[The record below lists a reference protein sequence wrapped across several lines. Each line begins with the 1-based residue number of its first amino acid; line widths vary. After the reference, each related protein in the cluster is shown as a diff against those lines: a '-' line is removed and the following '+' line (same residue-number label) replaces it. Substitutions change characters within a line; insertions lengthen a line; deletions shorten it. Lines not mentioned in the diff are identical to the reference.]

1 VTEFSV
7 IFTVF
12 MFVGFILVSGPYF
25 YRMEL
30 KSLSKKMTTSL
41 GVDIL
46 QLNCSLEQM
55 VYFVSLPS
63 NLPILQNAKKEDLLL
78 ECEYTS
84 IFFPQLA
91 GVKISIQ
98 NDAEKLMLAYLPI
111 KNFRLPR
118 LDRFLEEG
126 KINENNYLKMS
137 AYKLIH
143 PTTIKEIKEDVYK
156 QLEIGRNASL

>member
-1 VTEFSV
+1 VTEFSI

-12 MFVGFILVSGPYF
+12 IFVGFIFVTGPFF

-30 KSLSKKMTTSL
+30 KSISKKVKKSL

-46 QLNCSLEQM
+46 QLHCSLEQM

-63 NLPILQNAKKEDLLL
+63 NLPILQNAKREDLLL
-78 ECEYTS
+78 KCEYTS

-91 GVKISIQ
+91 GVEISIQ
-98 NDAEKLMLAYLPI
+98 NGKEKLLLAYLPI

-118 LDRFLEEG
+118 LDRLLEEG
-126 KINENNYLKMS
+126 KINETNYLKIS
-137 AYKLIH
+137 TYKLIH
-143 PTTIKEIKEDVYK
+143 PSTMKEIKEDVYK
-156 QLEIGRNASL
+156 QLEIGRNPS